1 MFKKSVFSDKLTTGF
16 LSSPLRTSFPW
27 EEDNIMKQAEL
38 RSAADLKNERI
49 WRGGN
54 QRKAQT
60 PDKPARREK
69 NQVSE

>member
-38 RSAADLKNERI
+38 RSAADLKSERI
-49 WRGGN
+49 RGEN
-54 QRKAQT
+54 KRKAQT

-69 NQVSE
+69 NQVNE